1 MNLIDKIPV
10 LLVGDDERSNVGLQV
25 LLSANPETG
34 DITFSKDGLSI
45 SEWIQQNPEGL
56 VILDDSVLNGNT
68 ITLLKEIK
76 HTSVGI
82 RAIVITPT
90 YRQMPIVRKAGADA
104 VLLSGFVADELSQA
118 IHWAIEIS

>member
-76 HTSVGI
+76 LMVRPLTVTNI
-82 RAIVITPT
+82 PFRA
-90 YRQMPIVRKAGADA
+90 
-104 VLLSGFVADELSQA
+104 
-118 IHWAIEIS
+118 